1 MGRPRPL
8 YVYYF
13 GLLSQQCDYKNKKCE
28 KLTLITQ
35 GWDSNLQP
43 LARESLPITSR
54 PETK

>member
-1 MGRPRPL
+1 MGLPRPL